1 VSFNS
6 DPLGE
11 PVSKED
17 SPWLGGGGGG
27 SPRSNVRRMWFAVL
41 VLIVILVGLWWLI
54 FRGLFSDDK
63 LTQVPS
69 PSTTVAQAPASTA
82 PGGGTQFS
90 AADQRVIAD
99 ARRAMTAWGEFAISG
114 DLSKLTST
122 FWKDGLQYQKLTKE
136 APGLKQKDT
145 GPPPYQFTLTP
156 SRVSNAPGGMKI
168 VRGTV
173 RVTRPGEQPQTFKW
187 DIYLKRV
194 PESSPEVWRLW
205 TVAET
210 PK

>member
-11 PVSKED
+11 EERG
-17 SPWLGGGGGG
+17 WLGGGR
-27 SPRSNVRRMWFAVL
+27 PRSNVRRMWFAVL
-41 VLIVILVGLWWLI
+41 VLVVILIGLWWLI
-54 FRGLFSDDK
+54 FRGLFDDDP
-63 LTQVPS
+63 LTKVPS
-69 PSTTVAQAPASTA
+69 PPTTAAAKPPGTTA
-82 PGGGTQFS
+82 PGGGGQFS

-99 ARRAMTAWGEFAISG
+99 ARRAMSAWGQFAISG
-114 DLSKLTST
+114 DVGKLTGT
-122 FWKDGLQYQKLTKE
+122 FWTDGLQYQKLAKE
-136 APGLKQKDT
+136 APGLKQKHA

-156 SRVSNAPGGMKI
+156 SRVLNAPGGMKI

-173 RVTRPGEQPQTFKW
+173 SVTRPGEQAQIFRW

-194 PESSPEVWRLW
+194 PGSNPETWRLW

>member
-1 VSFNS
+1 VSSN

-11 PVSKED
+11 PVAKED
-17 SPWLGGGGGG
+17 SPWLG
-27 SPRSNVRRMWFAVL
+27 PRSNVRRMWLAVIVL
-41 VLIVILVGLWWLI
+41 VVILVGLWWLI
-54 FRGLFSDDK
+54 FKGLFSDDQ
-63 LTQVPS
+63 LTKVPS
-69 PSTTVAQAPASTA
+69 PSTTLASKAPGTTTA
-82 PGGGTQFS
+82 PGGGGQFS

-99 ARRAMTAWGEFAISG
+99 ARRAMAAWGEFAISG
-114 DLSKLTST
+114 DVGKLTST
-122 FWKDGLQYQKLTKE
+122 FWTDGLQYQKLTKE
-136 APGLKQKDT
+136 APGLKQKNT

-156 SRVSNAPGGMKI
+156 SRVTNAPGGMKI

-173 RVTRPGEQPQTFKW
+173 RVTRPGEQPQSFQW

-194 PESSPEVWRLW
+194 PESNPEVWRLW